1 MTGGLPRS
9 RVAATLS
16 LLAAPLRVFLAGF
29 AALAAAPFVSH
40 AQQTVV
46 ANYSGNSLMIVA

>member
-1 MTGGLPRS
+1 M
-9 RVAATLS
+9 AATLS